1 MARCASRSKPAKNAI
16 PQTPQRPEGSTKLH
30 RKDFRDLFDPEV
42 EKITTLIH
50 RQIDSLKAK
59 YANRDIV
66 SSQIIPTISMQ
77 SLILSQNYI
86 VLSGGL
92 GSSAYLRTRLQS
104 AFESTK
110 SHSDLQILVS
120 EEP

>member
-1 MARCASRSKPAKNAI
+1 MHG
-16 PQTPQRPEGSTKLH
+16 Q
-30 RKDFRDLFDPEV
+30 
-42 EKITTLIH
+42 IH
-50 RQIDSLKAK
+50 SLQPK
-59 YANRDIV
+59 YANKDIV
-66 SSQIIPTISMQ
+66 SVKVISAISMK

-104 AFESTK
+104 AFISTES
-110 SHSDLQILVS
+110 HPDLQILVS

>member
-1 MARCASRSKPAKNAI
+1 MS
-16 PQTPQRPEGSTKLH
+16 PEGLTKLH

-42 EKITTLIH
+42 EKIIKLIH
-50 RQIDSLKAK
+50 EQIESLKAK
-59 YANRDIV
+59 DANKDIV
-66 SSQIIPTISMQ
+66 SNKSISEISMQ
-77 SLILSQNYI
+77 PLTLSQNYI

-104 AFESTK
+104 AFVSTES
-110 SHSDLQILVS
+110 HPDLQILVS